1 MTLDINK
8 FDAIIFD
15 LGGVIINLDPNA
27 TIAAFARISGKSPLE
42 ISNAYENAD
51 FFKDYEIGALSD
63 SEFRNEIRKSLGI
76 NASDQVIDE
85 AWNAMLLDI
94 PFNRI
99 AALQKLKKDYKLFV
113 MSNTNH
119 IHIRKFNKIFDNLNT
134 GDHFTAY
141 IDKVYYSQEIGTR
154 KPNVNAWTPILAEY
168 KIKANRTLFIDDR
181 LDNIEAAKA
190 LGIQTFHNQELDD
203 WLSLLK

>member
-27 TIAAFARISGKSPLE
+27 TIAAFARLSGKSALE

-63 SEFRNEIRKSLGI
+63 SEFRNEIRKSLEI

-85 AWNAMLLDI
+85 AWNAMLLNI

-99 AALQKLKKDYKLFV
+99 TAFKQLKKDYKLFV

-119 IHIRKFNKIFDNLNT
+119 IHIRKFNKIFDSLNT
-134 GDHFTAY
+134 GDQFTAY
-141 IDKVYYSQEIGTR
+141 FDKVYYSQEIGAR
-154 KPNVNAWTPILAEY
+154 KPNANAWTPILAEY
-168 KIKANRTLFIDDR
+168 KLKANRALFIDDR
-181 LDNIEAAKA
+181 LDNIEAAKTLA
-190 LGIQTFHNQELDD
+190 IQTFHNQELDD